1 MTKARRMLEENL
13 KLIDVV
19 VELVDARA
27 PLATRN
33 PDFDALF
40 SHKRRVILMNKSDL
54 AAPAVSKRFIAQY
67 RKQGILAAEI
77 AAARGG
83 GKKEAVALIEE
94 SMREERERLAQKGVQ
109 KTVRALIVGIPNVG
123 KSTFINCLAG
133 GHRAETGDRPG
144 VTRGKQWIKITPYLE
159 LMDSPGLLWPKL
171 DNQEFARN
179 LAFIGSVNDEIL
191 DLEQLATELLVFLRD
206 LTPQK
211 LMERYTRIQADT
223 PQEYLLEMVCK
234 SRGFILRGGLPDLER
249 AARVV
254 LDEFRGGKIGRVT
267 LDNPS
272 A

>member
-1 MTKARRMLEENL
+1 MLEENL

-27 PLATRN
+27 PLSTRN

-54 AAPAVSKRFIAQY
+54 AAPAVSKRFIAWY

-77 AAARGG
+77 AAGRGG
-83 GKKEAVALIEE
+83 GKKEAVTLIEE
-94 SMREERERLAQKGVQ
+94 SVREERERLAQKGVQ

-133 GHRAETGDRPG
+133 GKRAETGDRPG

-171 DNQEFARN
+171 DNQMYARN

-191 DLEQLATELLVFLRD
+191 DLEQLAGELLAVLRD
-206 LTPQK
+206 LVPQK
-211 LMERYTRIQADT
+211 LTERYTKIQADI
-223 PQEYLLEMVCK
+223 PPELLLEAVCK
-234 SRGFILRGGLPDLER
+234 SRGFVLRGGLPDTER

-254 LDEFRGGKIGRVT
+254 LDEFRGGKIARVT
-267 LDNPS
+267 LDSPP
-272 A
+272 